1 MQGHVNIERSPLA
14 IESRRPF
21 KLQKIFTGKSPAQV
35 NEFVGL
41 AYSLCGEAQ
50 KFASTLA
57 LFDITESEKR
67 SFKKLVCIEVLKEHY
82 LSIAQLF
89 NTQGILTTAQLSL
102 ALKGVG
108 HWTATAKRSATPKE
122 FELLLKQIRV
132 QFNDLLKMDVF
143 EVDFDDELKFL
154 LNNTGP
160 LAQIWNNNELNN
172 IAFDVVSFY
181 ENQTVM
187 QSILNANDWTIWV
200 AKPSLDGVAMEN
212 SVFTRVKNRHA
223 WIEKIEKTNA
233 FFARV
238 LAKAIDAQ
246 NIFKELKVD
255 LFDNNTLSDSNLFGV
270 LKNEKAVLSW
280 VETARGRLMH
290 LAKIDKQTNIVKDYA
305 ICAPT
310 EWNFHSN
317 GVAHKWLSQLDAGPQ
332 WNKNARLIAQ
342 LIDPCVPI
350 EIEEKSYA

>member
-1 MQGHVNIERSPLA
+1 MQGHVSIELSPLV
-14 IESRRPF
+14 IESKRPF
-21 KLQKIFTGKSPAQV
+21 NLQKSFTGKSPAQV

-50 KFASTLA
+50 KFASALA

-67 SFKKLVCIEVLKEHY
+67 SFKILVCVEVLKEHY
-82 LSIAQLF
+82 LSMAQLF

-108 HWTATAKRSATPKE
+108 HWTATAKKSATPKE
-122 FELLLKQIRV
+122 FELLLEQIKV
-132 QFNDLLKMDVF
+132 QFNDLLKMNVF
-143 EVDFDDELKFL
+143 EVDFDGELKFL
-154 LNNTGP
+154 LNNAGP

-172 IAFDVVSFY
+172 ITFDVVSFY
-181 ENQTVM
+181 ENQSVM
-187 QSILNANDWTIWV
+187 QNILNANDWTVWV
-200 AKPSLDGVAMEN
+200 AKPSLAGVAMEN
-212 SVFTRVKNRHA
+212 SVFTRVKSMNS
-223 WIEKIEKTNA
+223 WIQEIEKTNV

-238 LAKAIDAQ
+238 LAKTIDAQ
-246 NIFKELKVD
+246 KIFKELKVD
-255 LFDNNTLSDSNLFGV
+255 IFDSNKLANNSMFGV
-270 LKNEKAVLSW
+270 LKNEEAVLSW

-290 LAKIDKQTNIVKDYA
+290 LAKLDKQTNIVKDYA

-310 EWNFHSN
+310 EWNFHSK
-317 GVAHKWLSQLDAGPQ
+317 GVAHKWLSQLEAGPQ